1 MIRRI
6 FHFIYIVY
14 ALVLFITGMLLIFP
28 GVLIAVLLGQPTG
41 GNLVIHLCRL
51 WSDCWLFAIGI
62 RNKTINVSPIDP
74 NRHYVFVA
82 NHISYLD
89 IPVIFQ
95 SIRKNSFRVL
105 GKSEMSKIP
114 IFGTLY
120 KLAVV
125 LVDRSDNAHRAKSIQ
140 VLKKVLNQNISILIF
155 PEGTF
160 NETNTPLKKFYDG
173 AFRIAIETET
183 AIKPLVYLDTID
195 LMHFSSPLRLKP
207 GISRVVVLPEVSV
220 DGLTMAD
227 LPALKQQV
235 HEVMEQALVKYKNYS
250 NVAPSEQDQ

>member
-6 FHFIYIVY
+6 FHSVYIVY
-14 ALVLFITGMLLIFP
+14 AIVLFVAGLLIIFP
-28 GVLIAVLLGQPTG
+28 FVLLSILFGQPTN
-41 GNLVIHLCRL
+41 GNFVIYLCRI
-51 WSDCWLFAIGI
+51 WSDCWLFLIGI
-62 RNKTINVSPIDP
+62 RNKTIGVSPIDP

-82 NHISYLD
+82 NHVSYLD

-114 IFGTLY
+114 VFGTLY

-125 LVDRSDNAHRAKSIQ
+125 LVDRSSSARRAKSIQ

-160 NETNTPLKKFYDG
+160 NETGKPLKGFYDG

-183 AIKPLVYLDTID
+183 PIKPLVYLDTIH
-195 LMHFSSPLRLKP
+195 LMHFSSPFSLKP
-207 GISRVVVLPEVSV
+207 GISRVVILPEVSV
-220 DGLTMAD
+220 DGLTMHD
-227 LPALKQQV
+227 LPVLKKQV
-235 HEVMEQALVKYKNYS
+235 HDLMEQAILTYRNYPGVVS
-250 NVAPSEQDQ
+250 SK